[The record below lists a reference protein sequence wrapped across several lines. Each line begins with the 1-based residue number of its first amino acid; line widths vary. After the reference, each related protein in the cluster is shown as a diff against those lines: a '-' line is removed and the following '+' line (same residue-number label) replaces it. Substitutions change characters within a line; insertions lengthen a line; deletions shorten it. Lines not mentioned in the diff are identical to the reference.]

1 MKIERLH
8 FQVAPE
14 LVETFISADGEVW
27 TSWLQRQPGYI
38 NKQYVRYPA
47 GQITILVFWK
57 DEISMERSLKDPN
70 YAILEPTMR
79 AKLGNVYRLVSAS

>member
-14 LVETFISADGEVW
+14 LIETFIAADGEIW
-27 TSWLQRQPGYI
+27 TPWLQRQPGYI
-38 NKQYVRYPA
+38 NKQYIRYPA
-47 GQITILVFWK
+47 GQVTILVFWK
-57 DEISMERSLKDPN
+57 DETSVKKALKDPN

-79 AKLGNVYRLVSAS
+79 AKLGNVYRLVSAC